1 MYDWTRSAAR
11 WKYRR
16 APSGSHNRCSS
27 ANLQA
32 RQCSHTAHNAH
43 LATQAARKTHSP
55 LCRKKSLHW
64 ASSARHTSLRR
75 FRSAIMHCG
84 LQLESFL
91 VLHFQNSLKRPEQGG
106 PSAAFC
112 DLIGWRCLHY
122 FVRNS
127 LVASLVF
134 GWPQLG
140 LISPIWSRY
149 ILGSGVELHKEST
162 TTTALLE
169 ALCAQIFFE
178 IRDLGLLTIFFGVC
192 KAFVSNKR
200 LSSTHFNQAPVPG
213 CHHSSCVL
221 TIHVCLCVCAS
232 VCVCENV

>member
-140 LISPIWSRY
+140 LISPIWSWY
-149 ILGSGVELHKEST
+149 ILIKRQQQQQ
-162 TTTALLE
+162 
-169 ALCAQIFFE
+169 LCWK
-178 IRDLGLLTIFFGVC
+178 L
-192 KAFVSNKR
+192 
-200 LSSTHFNQAPVPG
+200 
-213 CHHSSCVL
+213 CVL
-221 TIHVCLCVCAS
+221 KYFLRYEISVCWQFFLVCARPLS
-232 VCVCENV
+232 LTKDFLPPISTRLLCLVVTILLVCWPYMCAYVCVPLYVFVKMCK